1 MAQNIDLKSI
11 FQTVTQQLSQKKNDL
26 NEADTYNHDHGDH
39 MVQIFELV
47 QNAVSKKND
56 QPASDQLE
64 YASQVVKEKA
74 HSGSAELYAQ
84 GLSKAANNLKGK
96 NLNAESISDLV
107 KGLMNVDQS
116 AAEAQPQEKQGGLLG
131 SLLSGLTGNNA
142 SADSD
147 QELGVDELL
156 RAGLAFYQSKQDGDT
171 NSEAIMDALMAA
183 SPMGQSTHRSQSG
196 TLVAQTIMN
205 FAKNFNN

>member
-1 MAQNIDLKSI
+1 MAQNIDLNTI
-11 FQTVTQQLSQKKNDL
+11 FQTVTKQLSKKKNDL

-56 QPASDQLE
+56 QPASKQLE

-84 GLSKAANNLKGK
+84 GLSKAAENLKGK
-96 NLNAESISDLV
+96 DLNEESLSDLV
-107 KGLMNVDQS
+107 KGLLNVDQTTTT
-116 AAEAQPQEKQGGLLG
+116 AQPQEKSGGLLG
-131 SLLSGLTGNNA
+131 SLLSGLTGGN
-142 SADSD
+142 SSGDSD
-147 QELGVDELL
+147 QEIGMDELL
-156 RAGLAFYQSKQDGDT
+156 RAGLAFYQSTQDGDSNT
-171 NSEAIMDALMAA
+171 EAIMDALMAA
-183 SPMGQSTHRSQSG
+183 SPMGQSSHRSQSG

-205 FAKNFNN
+205 FAKNFNK

>member
-1 MAQNIDLKSI
+1 MAQNIDLNTI

-56 QPASDQLE
+56 QPASKQLE
-64 YASQVVKEKA
+64 YASQVVQEKA

-96 NLNAESISDLV
+96 DLNAFFDNFIEGDLFQV
-107 KGLMNVDQS
+107 Q
-116 AAEAQPQEKQGGLLG
+116 LLG
-131 SLLSGLTGNNA
+131 LDKA
-142 SADSD
+142 
-147 QELGVDELL
+147 QE
-156 RAGLAFYQSKQDGDT
+156 F
-171 NSEAIMDALMAA
+171 
-183 SPMGQSTHRSQSG
+183 
-196 TLVAQTIMN
+196 
-205 FAKNFNN
+205 